1 MNNLNRRRVAQPNE
15 VTNGLEWNW
24 KCISPSLLLQSKI
37 HSECVTSSCLQSTAA
52 AAAATD
58 LFIWIHQSDRRGR
71 VDLQLYNSELIE
83 KGEQTHSLTHSRVGG
98 GSCVCPFSNTQRST
112 GLQSTHKRTLC
123 DCCVF
128 ACYSWF
134 KRTIA
139 PAEYTGTR
147 SPFSSSEQRAC
158 NNTQCNRQA
167 K

>member
-83 KGEQTHSLTHSRVGG
+83 KGEQTHSLTHSLTGGRRKLRV
-98 GSCVCPFSNTQRST
+98 SLFKHTAQHRSTEHTQAHAVWLLCVCLLFVIQTDNRS
-112 GLQSTHKRTLC
+112 SRVHR
-123 DCCVF
+123 D
-128 ACYSWF
+128 
-134 KRTIA
+134 
-139 PAEYTGTR
+139 P
-147 SPFSSSEQRAC
+147 
-158 NNTQCNRQA
+158 
-167 K
+167 